1 MLIQFLPTKVQIK
14 IGTDKE
20 NCKKT
25 HSFMAF
31 YRYIEEKCR
40 FLAKSNI
47 SKSSVWLSRKKALPL
62 QPKCENRVKRL
73 NQ

>member
-20 NCKKT
+20 NCKKS

-31 YRYIEEKCR
+31 YRYIEEKCKTKD
-40 FLAKSNI
+40 AADI
-47 SKSSVWLSRKKALPL
+47 Y
-62 QPKCENRVKRL
+62 
-73 NQ
+73 